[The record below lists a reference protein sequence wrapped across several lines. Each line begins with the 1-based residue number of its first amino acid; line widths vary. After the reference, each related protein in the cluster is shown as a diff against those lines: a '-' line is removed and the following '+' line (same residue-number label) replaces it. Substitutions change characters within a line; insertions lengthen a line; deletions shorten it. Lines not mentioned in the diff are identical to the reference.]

1 VVVTRTLRWLGWF
14 VVLVV
19 LAVGALTIGAFLNGL
34 IIGELLTA
42 A

>member
-1 VVVTRTLRWLGWF
+1 MTRTLRWLGWF

-34 IIGELLTA
+34 IVGDLLA
-42 A
+42 VA